1 MFEVTRQTPPCHTG
15 SGHVACADCD
25 IRHASVCDA
34 LHGDELI
41 DLGRMAQPKLFASR
55 QTLFCEGDAATGL
68 FNVTKGVVRLYRL
81 LTDGRRQIIGFALAG
96 DFLGLSLNP
105 TFGMS
110 ADAITEVEA
119 CRFDRAAFV
128 ACVEAKPH
136 LLKILHE
143 FTSNELL
150 IAREQM
156 VLLGR
161 RTAKERVAA
170 FLLAL
175 RDRYQRIGLC
185 DVGVQLP
192 MTRQDIADYC
202 GLTLETVSR
211 AFSKLVGERIILI
224 VPGGVRLLEISRLK
238 TIVA

>member
-1 MFEVTRQTPPCHTG
+1 MFEVTRQTPACHTG
-15 SGHVACADCD
+15 PGHVACADCG

-34 LHGDELI
+34 LHGDELL

-55 QTLFCEGDAATGL
+55 QTLFVEGDEATGL
-68 FNVTKGVVRLYRL
+68 FNVTKGVVRLYIL
-81 LTDGRRQIIGFALAG
+81 LADGRRQIIGFALAG

-105 TFGMS
+105 TFSMS
-110 ADAITEVEA
+110 ADAITEVKA

-128 ACVEAKPH
+128 ACVEAKSH

-185 DVGVQLP
+185 DVGLQLP

-224 VPGGVRLLEISRLK
+224 VPGGVRLLEIGRLRK
-238 TIVA
+238 IVA